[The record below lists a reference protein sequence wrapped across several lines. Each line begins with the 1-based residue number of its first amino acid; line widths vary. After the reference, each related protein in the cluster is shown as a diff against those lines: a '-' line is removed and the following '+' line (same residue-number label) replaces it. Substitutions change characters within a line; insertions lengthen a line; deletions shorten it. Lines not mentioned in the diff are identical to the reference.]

1 MLRME
6 SLVYCTKKEELD
18 WRSKNAGE
26 LKEISFSESKNSS
39 FTFFRLT
46 RERNKNYHDNDSLTC
61 LEFPPELF
69 QANKVSRRG
78 SLWESYGRIEIARSW
93 NAAGTRAY
101 SRQQGRHYSRLWEE
115 THEPIVSIGFS
126 TCPD

>member
-1 MLRME
+1 M
-6 SLVYCTKKEELD
+6 YKKRRIKIE
-18 WRSKNAGE
+18 SKNARE
-26 LKEISFSESKNSS
+26 LKEISFSESKNNS

-101 SRQQGRHYSRLWEE
+101 SRQQGRHYSRL
-115 THEPIVSIGFS
+115 
-126 TCPD
+126 

>member
-6 SLVYCTKKEELD
+6 SFVYCTKKEELD
-18 WRSKNAGE
+18 WIE
-26 LKEISFSESKNSS
+26 ECSS
-39 FTFFRLT
+39 IK
-46 RERNKNYHDNDSLTC
+46 RNKNYHDNDSLTC